1 MPRIFIDS
9 LPVGDE
15 LSVGGKEASYLI
27 KVLRVRVG
35 DEVTLIGEGGRSWLS
50 EIESIKGREIKFSI
64 KKEIEPLKEP
74 SIKIHLL
81 QGILKAQKMDLV
93 VQKAVELGV
102 SSIVPVITERTI
114 VTETKKKKRWQDIAL
129 EATRQCGRTIIPVV
143 EEPIR
148 LRDFFLK
155 RCPISGIVFWE
166 EGGLP
171 LKDALRAISPKE
183 DIYILIGPEGGL
195 GKEEVEGASRCGL
208 KTATLGRRLLRAETA
223 SISALTIVQ
232 FFLGDMG

>member
-9 LPVGDE
+9 LPVEDE
-15 LSVGGKEASYLI
+15 VSVGGKEASYLI
-27 KVLRVRVG
+27 RVLRARVG

-50 EIESIKGREIKFSI
+50 KIESIKGKEIRLSI

-74 SIKIHLL
+74 SIKVRLL

-102 SSIVPVITERTI
+102 SSIVPIITDRTI
-114 VTETKKKKRWQDIAL
+114 VTETKKAKRWQDIAL

-155 RCPISGIVFWE
+155 RCPVSGIVFWE

-171 LKDALRAISPKE
+171 LKDALKALSPKNE
-183 DIYILIGPEGGL
+183 IYILIGPEGGL
-195 GKEEVEGASRCGL
+195 SREEVEGASRCGL
-208 KTATLGRRLLRAETA
+208 KVATLGRRLLRAETA

-232 FFLGDMG
+232 FFLGDIG